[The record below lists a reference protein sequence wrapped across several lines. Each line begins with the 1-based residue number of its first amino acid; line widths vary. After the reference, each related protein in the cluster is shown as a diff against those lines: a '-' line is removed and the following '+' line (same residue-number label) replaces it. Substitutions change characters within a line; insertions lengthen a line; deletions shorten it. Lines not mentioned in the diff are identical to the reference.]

1 VRQAQGLTLRQV
13 ADRSGVD
20 FAYLARIERG
30 EATGSI
36 TTLRKITRA
45 LGMGNLADTLAL
57 YDPEAE

>member
-1 VRQAQGLTLRQV
+1 
-13 ADRSGVD
+13 VD

-45 LGMGNLADTLAL
+45 LGMGSLADTLAL